1 VSEQERKELIS
12 RLTSR
17 SIDDFTF
24 DRINKLFPLAVKCPT
39 CNDEGAYRLDGSIYE
54 CDCELQKML
63 QRHYFAANIGRAYHT
78 LCIDHFLGDD
88 REAVAPTV
96 LDYIENFEDNFQY
109 GVGITFAGEIGTGKT
124 MLMSFILK
132 ELVKQGRKVYTVPF
146 EQLINVFGSAYSNDE
161 SKRLMEQ
168 LMSVEVLG
176 LDELRS
182 DSRNKSGFLSDALD
196 VLIRHRTSNLLPTLV
211 TTNMTPQQEQ
221 DEFGKTYSLLS
232 ALNYR
237 LIFHGEDKRG
247 NEIRERERKLKD
259 AGERRP
265 IC

>member
-1 VSEQERKELIS
+1 MPDRNEIYST
-12 RLTSR
+12 LTTK
-17 SIDDFTF
+17 SIDNFTF
-24 DRINKLFPLAVKCPT
+24 DRIHKVFPLAIDCPT
-39 CNDEGAYRLDGSIYE
+39 CSGEKSYTLDGKIYE

-63 QRHYFAANIGRAYHT
+63 QKHYFAANIGRAYHT
-78 LCIDHFLGDD
+78 LCLEHFLGDD
-88 REAVAPTV
+88 REVVAPIV
-96 LDYIENFEDNFQY
+96 LDYIQDFDDNFAY

-124 MLMSFILK
+124 MLMSYILK

-146 EQLINVFGSAYSNDE
+146 EQLINVFGSSYSNDE
-161 SKRLMEQ
+161 SKLLMEK

-211 TTNMTPQQEQ
+211 TTNMTPQQERE
-221 DEFGKTYSLLS
+221 EFGKTYSLLS

-237 LIFHGEDKRG
+237 LIFTGEDKRG
-247 NEIRERERKLKD
+247 NEIRERERKLKES
-259 AGERRP
+259 GERRP